1 MADVVIPEQVGAA
14 QRAADRAWTALEE
27 SGVRSTPRAR
37 RRPRTSPAAPRTSH
51 GRAARGPP
59 EEEARYAE
67 LRAAAVAAS
76 VARRD
81 AMVAAGIVSTYDAE
95 AAMRAAARA

>member
-1 MADVVIPEQVGAA
+1 VEEYRRQVD
-14 QRAADRAWTALEE
+14 QRRAEE
-27 SGVRSTPRAR
+27 TPDEPGRPAHVAR
-37 RRPRTSPAAPRTSH
+37 PRRPWT
-51 GRAARGPP
+51 P

-67 LRAAAVAAS
+67 LHAAAVAAS

-95 AAMRAAARA
+95 AAMRAAARDTGEA